1 MADPPPAR
9 RRKRNKRPVPPTAS
23 AVIADGVRAAILSGE
38 YAPGSRIG
46 QESIGSQY
54 GVSRLPVREAL
65 RELESEG
72 LVTLIPHSGARVAH
86 FDVAECVEIYKL
98 REAVE
103 PLLIAD
109 ASPRLD
115 DAALDEIRGLAQK
128 VADCGDDLPRWLALD
143 REFHLA
149 TLRHTHML
157 RGLDLIVRLWNQTQ
171 HFRRAHVSEM
181 APEQLQVIHMEHAL
195 IVDALARRDAA
206 DAAERVRMHIRRT
219 RVILMRRAE
228 LDPNFLE

>member
-1 MADPPPAR
+1 MAEATNGGR
-9 RRKRNKRPVPPTAS
+9 RRRAKRAVPPTAS
-23 AVIADGVRAAILSGE
+23 AVILDGVREAILSGE

-46 QESIGSQY
+46 QESIGAQY

-72 LVTLIPHSGARVAH
+72 LVTLIPHSGARVAR

-103 PLLIAD
+103 PLLIED
-109 ASPRLD
+109 AAPRLSEED
-115 DAALDEIRGLAQK
+115 IAELRVLARQITES
-128 VADCGDDLPRWLALD
+128 ADDLPRWLQLD

-149 TLRHTHML
+149 TLKASHM
-157 RGLDLIVRLWNQTQ
+157 RRSLDLIRRLWNQTQ
-171 HFRRAHVSEM
+171 HFRRAHV
-181 APEQLQVIHMEHAL
+181 ADLTPEQLEIVHMEHAL
-195 IVDALARRDAA
+195 IVDALERADPADAA
-206 DAAERVRMHIRRT
+206 DRVRSHVRRT
-219 RVILMRRAE
+219 RVMLMQRAE